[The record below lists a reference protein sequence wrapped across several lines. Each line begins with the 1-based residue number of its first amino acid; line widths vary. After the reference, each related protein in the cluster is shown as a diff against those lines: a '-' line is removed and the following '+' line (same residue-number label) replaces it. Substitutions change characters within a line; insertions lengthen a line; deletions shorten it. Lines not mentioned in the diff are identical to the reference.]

1 MCQCADAKQT
11 IQRMSTKRNVLGR
24 GLSALLENAKTDITN
39 TKLEN
44 EGKVVGA
51 IANIEI
57 SNIEANPFQPRT
69 NFEEEAL
76 NELASSI
83 KEHGIIQPITVRKLG
98 YDKYQLISGERRFR
112 ASQIAGLTS
121 VPAYIRIANDQAM
134 LEMALVE
141 NIQRENLDS
150 IEVAISYK
158 RLIEEC
164 SLTQE
169 QLSQK
174 VSKQRSTITN
184 YLRLLKLPVEIQL
197 AIRNNDIS
205 MGHARALINIEDPDK
220 QLDIYQQ
227 IVLNNL
233 SVREAED
240 LARGAKAET
249 TVISG
254 NNNTTHKK
262 SSKGKLSFEQLKVVD
277 DLRAVFNT
285 KVNINRETNGRGKIV
300 IPFKS
305 DNDLKRILDLL
316 DA

>member
-1 MCQCADAKQT
+1 
-11 IQRMSTKRNVLGR
+11 MSTKRNALGR
-24 GLSALLENAKTDITN
+24 GLSALLENEKTDITTN
-39 TKLEN
+39 NKLEG

-57 SNIEANPFQPRT
+57 SNIETNPFQPRT
-69 NFEEEAL
+69 NFEEDAL

-205 MGHARALINIEDPDK
+205 MGHARALINIENTDK

-233 SVREAED
+233 SVREVEN
-240 LARGAKAET
+240 LARGEKT
-249 TVISG
+249 LSTLTSKDIP
-254 NNNTTHKK
+254 NKK
-262 SSKGKLSFEQLKVVD
+262 STKGNLSFEQLKVVD
-277 DLRAVFNT
+277 DLRAMFNT
-285 KVNINRETNGRGKIV
+285 KVSISLENNGKGKIV